1 MCYVVV
7 WKGLVDLIYCYKF
20 KALIWQMDRFSHG
33 VAMTNKFGVMNRVFS
48 IGDFKGAQT
57 PMLKNELWKIL
68 KKD

>member
-1 MCYVVV
+1 
-7 WKGLVDLIYCYKF
+7 
-20 KALIWQMDRFSHG
+20 MDRFSHG

-48 IGDFKGAQT
+48 FGDFKGAQT